1 MRSPA
6 ARPNDPRIVTSPGWK
21 IEAPRIGLRYWLA
34 PAAGFAAALALALSA
49 AYASA
54 APLLEPKL
62 VVWGYAQDTRFN
74 EPRGAAFDPADG
86 AVYVANKADHRIEI
100 FSPTGRPLG
109 RFVHRVD
116 GADGATVDGEPSALA
131 FDRAGHLLVVD
142 NRALY
147 VDALDRRGRQVAR
160 LPVAEGHP
168 VAVACSRDGTIY
180 VGTTAEASRVYVFR
194 ADFTPAGSWG
204 APGEEPGQLRGVTA
218 LAELAD
224 GSIAVACARTRLGI
238 QVFTPAGAYLRGFA
252 AHEMGPGNI
261 SLPSGVAG
269 SADGRIWVSDE
280 IRQSIQVFDKD
291 GGFIGEAA
299 GAGAAPGELV
309 YPSSLAVDGK
319 GLMAVTE
326 GGGGRLQVLRI
337 SKSEEVS
344 AGNPK

>member
-1 MRSPA
+1 MSSPA
-6 ARPNDPRIVTSPGWK
+6 PRPQAPGSDSSPGWQ

-62 VVWGYAQDTRFN
+62 VVWGYAQDARFN
-74 EPRGAAFDPADG
+74 NPRGAAFDPADG

-109 RFVHRVD
+109 RFVHRVE
-116 GADGATVDGEPSALA
+116 GADGATVDGDPSALA

-147 VDALDRRGRQVAR
+147 VDVLDRRGRPVAR
-160 LPVAEGHP
+160 LPVPEGHP
-168 VAVACSRDGTIY
+168 VAVACARDGRIY
-180 VGTTAEASRVYVFR
+180 VGTTAEVSRVYVFR
-194 ADFTPAGSWG
+194 ADFVPAGSWG
-204 APGEEPGQLRGVTA
+204 APGEEPGQLQAVTA

-224 GSIAVACARTRLGI
+224 GSIVVACARTKLGI
-238 QVFTPAGAYLRGFA
+238 QVFTPAGVYIRGFA
-252 AHEMGPGNI
+252 SHEMGPGNI

-269 SADGRIWVSDE
+269 SADGRIWVADE

-291 GGFIGEAA
+291 GGFIAQAA
-299 GAGAAPGELV
+299 GAGEAPGELV
-309 YPSSLAVDGK
+309 YPSSLSVDGR

-337 SKSEEVS
+337 SKGEEVS